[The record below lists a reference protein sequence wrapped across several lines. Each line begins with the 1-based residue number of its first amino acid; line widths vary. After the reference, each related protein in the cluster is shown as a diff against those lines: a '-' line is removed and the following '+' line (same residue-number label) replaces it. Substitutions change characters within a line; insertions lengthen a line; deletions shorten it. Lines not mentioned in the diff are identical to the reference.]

1 MEAWTI
7 KQLYS
12 AMQADLAS
20 CGSQFERANVKAIC
34 GREIREKAHEW
45 AKARKLTP
53 FEVAI
58 AEQFGFLS
66 SNH

>member
-12 AMQADLAS
+12 AMQSDLAACQS
-20 CGSQFERANVKAIC
+20 PFERANIKAIC
-34 GREIREKAHEW
+34 GREIREKAQEW
-45 AKARKLTP
+45 SKTRKLTT

-58 AEQFGFLS
+58 AEQFGFR
-66 SNH
+66 ND